1 MAKKVSESEMS
12 EMMSMEGAGRF
23 VPEGVKVDF
32 VPDFKTSVSKISNE
46 IIKAPNKSKE
56 TSTIVKRMGRPVPET
71 IVKGIFKNSVE
82 KPGNIE
88 SKKKTANQFKGGDL
102 EFLRKMRTEQAD
114 KIIDSKK
121 EDFRKKEGLGTKKKV
136 FSEGG
141 MVYGKSFKGIF

>member
-32 VPDFKTSVSKISNE
+32 VPDFKTSVSKISNK

-56 TSTIVKRMGRPVPET
+56 TSTIVKRMGRHIPET
-71 IVKGIFKNSVE
+71 IVKGVKE
-82 KPGNIE
+82 AGNIE

-121 EDFRKKEGLGTKKKV
+121 EDFRKKEELGTRKKV